1 LEGSG
6 FWLPSQKKEALRPLV
21 NHEGLGIRSFTL
33 ASIARRRLY
42 RASGRLSAYPWVACP
57 TPERVT
63 ILKGSEFVQAAKD
76 LSKLLSGIPKGAW
89 VALSGDEERV
99 LAYASD
105 LAEVVSKAN
114 ELGESDPVIVR
125 VPENPS
131 SLVV

>member
-1 LEGSG
+1 M
-6 FWLPSQKKEALRPLV
+6 
-21 NHEGLGIRSFTL
+21 
-33 ASIARRRLY
+33 
-42 RASGRLSAYPWVACP
+42 
-57 TPERVT
+57 
-63 ILKGSEFVQAAKD
+63 QAAKD

-114 ELGESDPVIVR
+114 ELGESDPVVVR

>member
-1 LEGSG
+1 M
-6 FWLPSQKKEALRPLV
+6 
-21 NHEGLGIRSFTL
+21 
-33 ASIARRRLY
+33 
-42 RASGRLSAYPWVACP
+42 
-57 TPERVT
+57 
-63 ILKGSEFVQAAKD
+63 QAAKD

-89 VALSGDEERV
+89 VVLSGDEERV

-125 VPENPS
+125 VLENPS